1 MLRLVLALLLAFA
14 SALPGAAQTT
24 AINGT
29 IEGTVSDDQGAV
41 LPGVT
46 VTVTNVETGDTRSV
60 VTNES
65 GLYRALLLPLG
76 NYKLEAE
83 LQGFR
88 KYEQSGVTLR
98 AGQTA
103 VIHVKLSVGAV
114 AETITVT
121 ADSPIVD
128 LAKIEQGRTLTNAE
142 IKTLPLTSRNPYNF
156 ALLQPG
162 VVGFENPEFGA
173 TRITS
178 NGALLRVNYQIDGS
192 NNTQKDRA
200 GLRQMPMSEV
210 MIREVKVVT
219 TGYAPEFGQT
229 MGLIYNAI
237 TPSGTNTYRGQG
249 SYRFQ
254 RKAMAA
260 FPFFTQGVR
269 NDETKLRWSWLGRRI
284 EGATSTGA

>member
-1 MLRLVLALLLAFA
+1 MLRIFTAFILSLAIGS
-14 SALPGAAQTT
+14 SALAQST

-29 IEGTVSDDQGAV
+29 IEGTVKDDQGAL

-46 VTVTNVETGDTRSV
+46 VTVTNIDTGEPRVV

-65 GLYRALLLPLG
+65 GLYRAPLLSLG
-76 NYKLEAE
+76 TYRVSAE
-83 LQGFR
+83 LQGF
-88 KYEQSGVTLR
+88 KKFEQTGVSLR

-103 VIHVKLSVGAV
+103 VIDVRLSVGAI

-121 ADSPIVD
+121 ADSPLVD
-128 LAKIEQGRTLTNAE
+128 LAKIEQGRTLSEEE

-162 VVGFENPEFGA
+162 VVGFETNEFGVPRLTA
-173 TRITS
+173 
-178 NGALLRVNYQIDGS
+178 NGALLRVNYQVDGS

-229 MGLIYNAI
+229 MGLVYNAI
-237 TPSGTNTYRGQG
+237 TPSGTNR
-249 SYRFQ
+249 SRA
-254 RKAMAA
+254 RAA
-260 FPFFTQGVR
+260 IACSAS
-269 NDETKLRWSWLGRRI
+269 RWSRCRSTRRQ
-284 EGATSTGA
+284 APRSRRPT